1 MGRRLQIACLFV
13 AAMATVRATS
23 TTAQQCPEGEIS
35 FIFVNSH
42 PVFDTDDRDG
52 GKESPWIYNVA
63 NKFHMETDEEFLR
76 GELLFEV
83 GDCYDSF
90 RVAESERIIRRLG
103 FIARID
109 ISAIPQP
116 DGSVHIVVDTQ
127 DKWTFQ
133 VTARARLDD
142 GFEFNGLDVSEQNVA
157 GKGIALG
164 AYYNERRERRELGG
178 GVQTQRFFG
187 TRWNAHLQMGR
198 TRVGDALQQGFVY
211 PFVGEV
217 GRYAFR
223 QSFISREELFAY
235 ALSEGTATFSHVV
248 LPVREE
254 ATEITLAG
262 RLGRPGRL
270 TILAMGVSKETLD
283 FTGFDKGVEII
294 RNKDFSNPEPAPEVM
309 ADQILPQTR
318 GYSATRLNF
327 ILGQRNLHFQRR
339 EGLDA
344 LRGVLDVPIGT
355 EAALAIGRTIGFSS
369 PDILDKGDDFF
380 ARLRLFGG
388 FTTGQW
394 VLASTVSLEGRTII
408 SGPPEHRWRD
418 ILGEFD
424 IYGYWQ
430 PEVVPRHT
438 LFARLSGAGGWSMT
452 GPFQLTLGGSTG
464 VRGYSLDR
472 LPGGRRLTASL
483 EDRIYLGSP
492 GDGLFDLGMTAFV
505 DMGSVWK
512 GDVPFGFDSG
522 RLASGGLGLRVG
534 FPNGTRGVI
543 RIDVAM
549 PMNGPD
555 AFSGATFRITAS
567 ELLGLIEGFEDH
579 QLSRSRRG
587 RVGVGILPDP
597 SSGR

>member
-1 MGRRLQIACLFV
+1 MGRRIQIACLFV
-13 AAMATVRATS
+13 LATGTVRVSSAM
-23 TTAQQCPEGEIS
+23 AQQCPEGEIS

-42 PVFDTDDRDG
+42 PVFDTDERDG
-52 GKESPWIYNVA
+52 DSARPWIYNVA
-63 NKFHMETDEEFLR
+63 NGFHMETDEEFIR

-133 VTARARLDD
+133 VTAKARLDD
-142 GFEFNGLDVSEQNVA
+142 GFEFNGLSVSEQNVG

-164 AYYNERRERRELGG
+164 AYYNERRERQELGG
-178 GVQTQRFFG
+178 GIQTQRFFDS
-187 TRWNAHLQMGR
+187 RWNAHLQMGR

-235 ALSEGTATFSHVV
+235 AIPEGTGTFSHVV

-254 ATEITLAG
+254 VTEITLAG

-270 TILAMGVSKETLD
+270 TILAMGISKETVD
-283 FTGFDKGVEII
+283 FTGFARGTEII
-294 RNKDFSNPEPAPEVM
+294 QNRDFSNPEPSPAAI
-309 ADQILPQTR
+309 ADQLLPQTR

-327 ILGQRNLHFQRR
+327 ILGQRNLRFQRR

-344 LRGVLDVPIGT
+344 LRGVVDVPIGT
-355 EAALAIGRTIGFSS
+355 EAALAIGRTVGFYS
-369 PDILDKGDDFF
+369 PDILEKGDDFF
-380 ARLRLFGG
+380 TRLRLFGG
-388 FTTGQW
+388 FTTGRW
-394 VLASTVSLEGRTII
+394 VFASAVSLEGRTTI
-408 SGPPEHRWRD
+408 SGTPEDRWRD
-418 ILGEFD
+418 VLGEFD

-430 PEVVPRHT
+430 PKMAPRHT
-438 LFARLSGAGGWSMT
+438 LFARVSGAGGWSMT

-464 VRGYSLDR
+464 VRGYSLDYS
-472 LPGGRRLTASL
+472 PGGRRLTTSL

-492 GDGLFDLGMTAFV
+492 GDGLFDLGLTAFV
-505 DMGSVWK
+505 DIGSVWK
-512 GDVPFGFDSG
+512 GDVPFGFDSE

-534 FPNGTRGVI
+534 FPGGTRGVI

-567 ELLGLIEGFEDH
+567 ELLGLIDGFEDQ
-579 QLSRSRRG
+579 QLRRSRRG